1 MTPIL
6 LIAAVAAN
14 GAIGRGNAL
23 LFRLK
28 TDMAHFRASTLG
40 KPVVMGRKNFESL
53 PRALPKRLNIVVSR
67 NAGLAIPG
75 VVVAPTLEAGL
86 AVGHG
91 EALRIGAAEV
101 AVIGGAEIY
110 AQALPLA
117 TRLLISHVDAAPAGD
132 TFFPAIDPA
141 VWTGTELA
149 SHPAGPDDDHAFRI
163 VEYRRTSG

>member
-1 MTPIL
+1 VTPIM

-28 TDMAHFRASTLG
+28 TDMANFRTSTVG

-53 PRALPKRLNIVVSR
+53 PKALPKRLNIVVSR

-75 VVVAPTLEAGL
+75 VIVAPTLEAGL
-86 AVGHG
+86 ACAHG
-91 EALRIGAAEV
+91 EALRTAAAEV

-110 AQALPLA
+110 AQAMPLA
-117 TRLLISHVDAAPAGD
+117 TRLLITHVDAAPEGD

-141 VWTGTELA
+141 VWTGVELA
-149 SHPAGPDDDHAFRI
+149 AHPAGPDDDHPFRI

>member
-1 MTPIL
+1 MTPIV

-28 TDMAHFRASTLG
+28 TDMANFRASTVG

-53 PRALPKRLNIVVSR
+53 PRALPKRLNVVVSR

-75 VVVAPTLEAGL
+75 AIVAPTLEAGL
-86 AVGHG
+86 ACAHG
-91 EALRIGAAEV
+91 EALRIGVGEV
-101 AVIGGAEIY
+101 VVIGGAEIF
-110 AQALPLA
+110 AQAIPLA
-117 TRLLISHVDAAPAGD
+117 TRLLITHVDAAPQGD

-141 VWTGTELA
+141 VWHGTELA
-149 SHPAGPDDDHAFRI
+149 AHPAGPDDEHPFRI